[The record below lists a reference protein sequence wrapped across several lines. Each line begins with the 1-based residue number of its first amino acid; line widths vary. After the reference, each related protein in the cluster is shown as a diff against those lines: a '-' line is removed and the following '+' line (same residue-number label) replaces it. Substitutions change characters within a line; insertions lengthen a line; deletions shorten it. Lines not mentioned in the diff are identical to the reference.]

1 MTAAT
6 PLMMAVNVKT
16 KTCADIDR
24 DGSFGVCVRVTERHR
39 GVRLGGPQEALAP
52 DMGRFA
58 FDRWVLGVHGLTAGS
73 SPKILIWPKVTLVKN
88 PHLAKD
94 VSKVTLV
101 KHPKIL
107 IWPRMTLVKNPHL
120 ANEIP
125 ANPHLSR
132 MTLVM
137 PTSPEVTLIWPK
149 A

>member
-1 MTAAT
+1 
-6 PLMMAVNVKT
+6 
-16 KTCADIDR
+16 
-24 DGSFGVCVRVTERHR
+24 
-39 GVRLGGPQEALAP
+39 
-52 DMGRFA
+52 MGRFA
-58 FDRWVLGVHGLTAGS
+58 FDCWVLGVHGLTAGS

-149 A
+149 ARITQLGE

>member
-1 MTAAT
+1 
-6 PLMMAVNVKT
+6 
-16 KTCADIDR
+16 
-24 DGSFGVCVRVTERHR
+24 
-39 GVRLGGPQEALAP
+39 LGTRSTWANS
-52 DMGRFA
+52 
-58 FDRWVLGVHGLTAGS
+58 WVLA
-73 SPKILIWPKVTLVKN
+73 KN

-149 A
+149 APGTAGGNCYFQEKLLLPPIRDQKTLWTVFNK

>member
-1 MTAAT
+1 
-6 PLMMAVNVKT
+6 
-16 KTCADIDR
+16 
-24 DGSFGVCVRVTERHR
+24 
-39 GVRLGGPQEALAP
+39 
-52 DMGRFA
+52 MGRFA
-58 FDRWVLGVHGLTAGS
+58 FDCWVLGVHGLTAGS

-132 MTLVM
+132 MTLVL

-149 A
+149 AKQKNAGKLDLGV

>member
-1 MTAAT
+1 
-6 PLMMAVNVKT
+6 
-16 KTCADIDR
+16 
-24 DGSFGVCVRVTERHR
+24 
-39 GVRLGGPQEALAP
+39 
-52 DMGRFA
+52 
-58 FDRWVLGVHGLTAGS
+58 
-73 SPKILIWPKVTLVKN
+73 VTLVKN

-132 MTLVM
+132 MTLVL

-149 A
+149 AWMSHS